1 MFSLTQIFVIVLAF
15 NTYYQHD
22 QVVAQGPS
30 AVAPITKHI
39 NTAKPLFSVQITST
53 DFMENESS
61 DSNFLIDIDA
71 PLVFHD
77 CSENWKPYP
86 VPCDE
91 YQCEDVQ
98 ATYSSKSSQCRP
110 LSKNPILPGWG
121 YCGCPVNV
129 INPVTGSCDRG
140 QLNYDYFLLTASDQG
155 RNPTTSIYHSNPT
168 GLCAPSASFQSYPK
182 DVTGVM
188 TLSSSPYALP
198 ADLSSYNMFKKIT
211 ALCLPSNSSAPGVF
225 LYGAGPYYLLPNS
238 SADIRS
244 YLAYTPLLKRPG
256 SFGYFISVSS
266 IVIKKRSID
275 IPANATAKLTTT
287 EPYTTL
293 RTDIYNPLVRRFSMV
308 TKRLQPAKPVA
319 PFSLC
324 FSAASTANNT
334 TKSGL
339 KVPDIELNLQGGKK
353 WAIST
358 ANSMKQVT
366 KDVACLAFVDGGATS
381 DPAIVIGTFQFE
393 DNFVVFDLENSTF
406 GFSSSL
412 LSKKTSCSN
421 FNFTNSDYPY

>member
-1 MFSLTQIFVIVLAF
+1 M
-15 NTYYQHD
+15 
-22 QVVAQGPS
+22 AQERDS
-30 AVAPITKHI
+30 RTSVVAPITKHTD
-39 NTAKPLFSVQITST
+39 TAKPLFSVRFPIT
-53 DFMENESS
+53 DFMENEYT
-61 DSNFLIDIDA
+61 DSNFLIELDGPII
-71 PLVFHD
+71 FHD
-77 CSENWKPYP
+77 CTPTWKSYP

-91 YQCEDVQ
+91 YPYICQDVQ
-98 ATYSSKSSQCRP
+98 ATYSSKNPSCRP
-110 LSKNPILPGWG
+110 LPEKPIQTNWG

-129 INPVTGSCDRG
+129 INPITGSCKLG
-140 QLNYDYFLLTASDQG
+140 QLNYDYFKFVLGTG
-155 RNPTTSIYHSNPT
+155 RNPSSYESFDATPIAV
-168 GLCAPSASFQSYPK
+168 CAPSSSFESFPK

-188 TLSSSPYALP
+188 PLSSSPYALP
-198 ADLSSYNMFKKIT
+198 ANLSSFGALKEIT
-211 ALCLPSNSSAPGVF
+211 ALCLPSTSSTPGVLF
-225 LYGAGPYYLLPNS
+225 AGPGPYYFLPNS
-238 SADIRS
+238 SVDIQS

-256 SFGYFISVSS
+256 SYGYFIGVTS

-275 IPANATAKLTTT
+275 ILANATTKLTTT
-287 EPYTTL
+287 EAYTTL

-308 TKRLQPAKPVA
+308 TKRLLPAKPIA

-324 FSAASTANNT
+324 FNTASTKNS
-334 TKSGL
+334 TKASL

-421 FNFTNSDYPY
+421 FNFTNLDYPY